1 MFGGQ
6 RWQVVIL
13 EELESMTPVRCGNAT
28 YFEQLPD
35 ILDIT
40 IVNLKEN
47 EVDNCKRSCLRY
59 CWHSITNEFMKREDD
74 LLRKHWGNG

>member
-6 RWQVVIL
+6 RWQVAIL
-13 EELESMTPVRCGNAT
+13 EELENMTPVRCGNAT
-28 YFEQLPD
+28 YLEQLPD

-47 EVDNCKRSCLRY
+47 EVDN
-59 CWHSITNEFMKREDD
+59 
-74 LLRKHWGNG
+74 

>member
-6 RWQVVIL
+6 RWQVAIL

-28 YFEQLPD
+28 CLEQLPD

-47 EVDNCKRSCLRY
+47 EVDN
-59 CWHSITNEFMKREDD
+59 
-74 LLRKHWGNG
+74 